1 MTGLRATKPLLR
13 VLDGEPVWPLPIW
26 LMRQA
31 GRYLPE
37 YREVRAGAGSFLDL
51 CYNPSL
57 AAEVTLQPIRRFGFD
72 AAIIFSD
79 ILVVPHA
86 LGQDVRFV
94 ENEGPRL
101 EPVTSPEDLGRLAGE
116 LPLGRLAPVL
126 EALERVKGALPRE
139 TALLGF
145 CGAPWTVASYMIAG
159 KGTPDQA
166 PARVA
171 AYRDPPFMT
180 ALIDRLVEASTAYLT
195 AQIDAGADAV
205 QIFES
210 FGAALPPAL
219 FRPLSLEP
227 IGRIV
232 RGLKAARPK
241 ARSHRVRARR
251 RSQSAPARR
260 GRFCRLRRPR
270 LDARSRGRVAQPA
283 EDASP
288 RKATSTR
295 SPSWPAARRWSA
307 ASTRSFRRCA
317 DARTSSISAT
327 ASCRKPR
334 SRMSSACWPGC
345 GASDVKSCCRPTH
358 RSLRGSRR

>member
-1 MTGLRATKPLLR
+1 
-13 VLDGEPVWPLPIW
+13 
-26 LMRQA
+26 MRQA

-51 CYNPSL
+51 CYTPPL

-79 ILVVPHA
+79 ILVIPHV

-101 EPVTSPEDLGRLAGE
+101 EPITSSGDLNRLADE
-116 LPLGRLAPVL
+116 VPLRHLAPVF
-126 EALERVKGALPRE
+126 EALERVKGALPAD

-166 PARVA
+166 PARVT
-171 AYRDPPFMT
+171 AYRDPAFMA

-195 AQIDAGADAV
+195 AQVDAGADAV

-219 FRPLSLEP
+219 FGPLSLDP
-227 IGRIV
+227 ISRIL
-232 RGLKAARPK
+232 RGLKAARPQAK
-241 ARSHRVRARR
+241 TIVFVRGGGPNLKRLVDAEIADCIALDWTLNPATVLGDIPAGLATQGNLDPLALVAGGEPLDQGIDAILGAVRGRPHIFNLGHGIVPETPIAHVERMIARVREA
-251 RSQSAPARR
+251 
-260 GRFCRLRRPR
+260 G
-270 LDARSRGRVAQPA
+270 
-283 EDASP
+283 
-288 RKATSTR
+288 
-295 SPSWPAARRWSA
+295 
-307 ASTRSFRRCA
+307 
-317 DARTSSISAT
+317 
-327 ASCRKPR
+327 
-334 SRMSSACWPGC
+334 
-345 GASDVKSCCRPTH
+345 
-358 RSLRGSRR
+358 

>member
-1 MTGLRATKPLLR
+1 MGESVTGTRATPTLLR

-37 YREVRAGAGSFLDL
+37 YREARARAGSFLDL
-51 CYNPSL
+51 CYNPAL

-86 LGQDVRFV
+86 LGQDVRFA
-94 ENEGPRL
+94 EGEGPRL
-101 EPVTSPEDLGRLAGE
+101 EPVASRPDLDRLARE
-116 LPLGRLAPVL
+116 LPLARLAPVF
-126 EALERVKGALPRE
+126 EALERVKGALPAD

-171 AYRDPPFMT
+171 AYRDPAFMA
-180 ALIDRLVEASTAYLT
+180 ALIDRLVDASTAYLT

-210 FGAALPPAL
+210 FGSALPPAL
-219 FRPLSLEP
+219 FRPLSLDP

-232 RGLKAARPK
+232 RGLKAALPQARVIVFMRGGGANLRHVIEAGFADCVALDWMLEPATVLPSIPRTLATQGNLDPLALVAGGEPLERGVASVLQAARGRPHIFNLGHGIVPETPI
-241 ARSHRVRARR
+241 AHVERMIARVREL
-251 RSQSAPARR
+251 P
-260 GRFCRLRRPR
+260 
-270 LDARSRGRVAQPA
+270 
-283 EDASP
+283 
-288 RKATSTR
+288 
-295 SPSWPAARRWSA
+295 
-307 ASTRSFRRCA
+307 
-317 DARTSSISAT
+317 
-327 ASCRKPR
+327 
-334 SRMSSACWPGC
+334 
-345 GASDVKSCCRPTH
+345 
-358 RSLRGSRR
+358 